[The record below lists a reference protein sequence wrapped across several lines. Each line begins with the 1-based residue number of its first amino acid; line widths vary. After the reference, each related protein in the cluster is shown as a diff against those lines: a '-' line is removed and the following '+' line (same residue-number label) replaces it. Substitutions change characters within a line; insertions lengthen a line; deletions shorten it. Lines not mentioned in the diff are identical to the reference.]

1 MNEVYD
7 YLLNKSGIRYRDTI
21 VLGISGGPDSMALLS
36 IMLKLKSE
44 LDLVLIVA
52 HVNHNVREES
62 KEEEEYVRKYAK

>member
-52 HVNHNVREES
+52 HVKCS
-62 KEEEEYVRKYAK
+62 SPS